1 MRCRHCNFDNVA
13 GMTVCQVCNNSLVGE
28 PCERCGFENPPD
40 YRFCGECGQ
49 SLLEPQAPAP
59 VTEVA
64 TSAVRSTRRQ
74 ADVESSIAGQQ
85 PSSGPPPIA
94 LIGFGAILAL
104 GSIAFPW
111 YLFGATQA
119 SEGQSLSN
127 ILETGWQ
134 WFPGVPL
141 ILIAVSTIASS
152 LAGLLGSL
160 ARARPIVAVVA
171 GMVTLIAAT
180 WLWQG
185 YSGPTDGSE
194 LDALG
199 PTTGAMLAT
208 VGAIVLV
215 AAGLWMR
222 SSRNR

>member
-1 MRCRHCNFDNVA
+1 MRCSHCNFENVA
-13 GMTVCQVCNNSLVGE
+13 GVAICQVCKNSLVGE
-28 PCERCGFENPPD
+28 PCERCAFQNPPE
-40 YRFCGECGQ
+40 YRFCGECGL
-49 SLLEPQAPAP
+49 SLVEPQDSSP

-64 TSAVRSTRRQ
+64 TPVSRPRVRPVDAEPST
-74 ADVESSIAGQQ
+74 AQQ
-85 PSSGPPPIA
+85 LSSGPSPIA

-111 YLFGATQA
+111 YLFGATQS

-141 ILIAVSTIASS
+141 ILIAASTIAST

-185 YSGPTDGSE
+185 YSGPADGSE
-194 LDALG
+194 ADALG

-222 SSRNR
+222 SARSR

>member
-1 MRCRHCNFDNVA
+1 MRCSNCNFDNVA
-13 GMTVCQVCNNSLVGE
+13 GMATCQVCGSSLIGE
-28 PCERCGFENPPD
+28 PCERCGFDNPPD
-40 YRFCGECGQ
+40 YRFCGSCGR
-49 SLLEPQAPAP
+49 SLVEPEEPAP

-64 TSAVRSTRRQ
+64 SAVARPPRRPADTRPST
-74 ADVESSIAGQQ
+74 AQQ
-85 PSSGPPPIA
+85 LSRGPSPIA

-141 ILIAVSTIASS
+141 LLIAASTIAST

-185 YSGPTDGSE
+185 YSGPSDGSGA
-194 LDALG
+194 DTLG

-222 SSRNR
+222 SIRPR